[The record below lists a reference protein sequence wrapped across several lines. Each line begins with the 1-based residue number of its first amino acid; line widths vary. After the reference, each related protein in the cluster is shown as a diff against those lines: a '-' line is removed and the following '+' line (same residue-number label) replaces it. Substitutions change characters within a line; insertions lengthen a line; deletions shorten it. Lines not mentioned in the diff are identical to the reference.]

1 MVVLLGGCTRTLE
14 RLPFVYR
21 IDIQQGNVVTQEQ
34 IDQLRPG
41 MTREQVRYLLG
52 TPLVQD
58 TFHPERW
65 DYVYYFK
72 PGRGKARETRVTLF
86 FEGDRLHEIR
96 GDLRPRPN
104 ATPVSHKRTVVVP
117 PHERK
122 PEGLLSRLWHWI
134 TFRHRGKH

>member
-1 MVVLLGGCTRTLE
+1 MRRFFISACMVVLLGGCTRTLE

-72 PGRGKARETRVTLF
+72 PGRG
-86 FEGDRLHEIR
+86 
-96 GDLRPRPN
+96 
-104 ATPVSHKRTVVVP
+104 
-117 PHERK
+117 
-122 PEGLLSRLWHWI
+122 
-134 TFRHRGKH
+134 